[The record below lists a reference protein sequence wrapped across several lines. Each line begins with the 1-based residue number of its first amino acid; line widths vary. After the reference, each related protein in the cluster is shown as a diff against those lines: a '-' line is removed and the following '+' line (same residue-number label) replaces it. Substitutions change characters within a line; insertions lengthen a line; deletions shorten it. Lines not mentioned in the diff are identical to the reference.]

1 MRIFKLVS
9 FFYSLHNF
17 CIYTNGIGGGIV
29 FDSDPYDEWVETMNK
44 LGASMQTISSGE
56 NLYARSQDKAAKKEA
71 LEVEK
76 AKSSGAHIDLA
87 L

>member
-1 MRIFKLVS
+1 MRISRLVS
-9 FFYSLHNF
+9 FPLPLFGI
-17 CIYTNGIGGGIV
+17 CMYTNDAGGGIV

-56 NLYARSQDKAAKKEA
+56 NLYARNQGKAAEKEA
-71 LEVEK
+71 LEVKK

>member
-1 MRIFKLVS
+1 MHIFKLVS
-9 FFYSLHNF
+9 LFLPLIGTS
-17 CIYTNGIGGGIV
+17 IYTNDTGGGIV

-56 NLYARSQDKAAKKEA
+56 NLYARSQDKAAEKEA
-71 LEVEK
+71 LVVEK